1 MPRAASCTST
11 CETTRSAARARPTS
25 RASWR
30 SREAYAHWVR
40 GSAGVPLPL
49 GRASITRFL
58 THSVDGGGGARRRE
72 VERARRIRRPRPRC
86 GTRAKQGH
94 DCAAAVGEWS
104 RRGVT
109 QNDRYMALC
118 VCMCA
123 CASVYDCVGRGLDLF
138 GSPPPWLTPGAGLL
152 VALLVQ
158 LWHRVLRSRVC
169 CCCRR
174 CTHEI

>member
-1 MPRAASCTST
+1 MKWNELGVSGGRAL
-11 CETTRSAARARPTS
+11 AAALERNKVMTA
-25 RASWR
+25 
-30 SREAYAHWVR
+30 
-40 GSAGVPLPL
+40 LPL
-49 GRASITRFL
+49 SGNGVDEASLKTI
-58 THSVDGGGGARRRE
+58 
-72 VERARRIRRPRPRC
+72 
-86 GTRAKQGH
+86 GT
-94 DCAAAVGEWS
+94 W
-104 RRGVT
+104 
-109 QNDRYMALC
+109 LC